1 MSQDKASN
9 SITNTCNNV
18 VINPDM
24 HSAKHTLLGK
34 VHQAFWRLI
43 RNEADGRGDWFL
55 PPIAWQVCE
64 MREYKPIEDT
74 SPVGDLHQR
83 YALIAVVVISSSR
96 RHWEEMFTHVDNWS
110 KKVVATMVVVES

>member
-1 MSQDKASN
+1 
-9 SITNTCNNV
+9 
-18 VINPDM
+18 M

-96 RHWEEMFTHVDNWS
+96 RHWKEMFAHVDNWQKMRLLS
-110 KKVVATMVVVES
+110 TDIVLFTSNTYSRNAHTTHPINL